1 MALFSFVNDTI
12 AICFCFFQEDRAISD
27 DGDDDDDNNKKG
39 SKWRSDK
46 EKEAH
51 RSTRSGVRGHGSK
64 GQESDKEEEE

>member
-1 MALFSFVNDTI
+1 L
-12 AICFCFFQEDRAISD
+12 EDRAISD
-27 DGDDDDDNNKKG
+27 DGDDDDDDDDDNNKKG

-64 GQESDKEEEE
+64 GQESDKEEKGVKQKIKK